1 MALFFNNAIFTCIL
15 GKNPLYYIVMYLEIN
30 IIENIRNGVNVFT
43 ALSAFEW
50 LSAIVEI
57 LIIAFIIYKVLMWLK
72 GTRAWALLRGL
83 IVIGIFAL
91 LASIFNFKVI
101 LFILQSLSY
110 IAILAII
117 IVFQDDMRSGLEH
130 LGRQKVFSKLLPDIK
145 LTKVISKESIQ
156 EIAEAAFSMS
166 EVKTG
171 ALIVIEQNVT
181 LEEYERTGIII
192 NGEITKQLLINI
204 FEKNTPL
211 HDGAVLIV
219 GDVVKAATCYLPL
232 SHNHSISKELGTR
245 HRAGLG
251 ISEISDS
258 ITVIVSEETGNV
270 SVCHTGKLNKMR
282 DERELLKELMDLIY
296 GHEENAEI
304 NKNVLVT
311 MKGWFK

>member
-1 MALFFNNAIFTCIL
+1 M
-15 GKNPLYYIVMYLEIN
+15 MYLEIN
-30 IIENIRNGVNVFT
+30 IIEKMKNAINVFT
-43 ALSAFEW
+43 ALSFFEW
-50 LSAIVEI
+50 ISAIIEI
-57 LIIAFIIYKVLMWLK
+57 LIIAFIIFKVLMWLK
-72 GTRAWALLRGL
+72 NTRAWALLRGL

-91 LASIFNFKVI
+91 LAYIFNFKVI

-110 IAILAII
+110 IAILALI

-130 LGRQKVFSKLLPDIK
+130 LGRQRVFSKLLPDIK
-145 LTKVISKESIQ
+145 LTKVISKESLQ
-156 EIAEAAFSMS
+156 EIVEAAFSMGK
-166 EVKTG
+166 VRTG

-181 LEEYERTGIII
+181 LEEYERTGIVV
-192 NGEITKQLLINI
+192 NGEITRQLIINI

-232 SHNHSISKELGTR
+232 SHNHSISKDLGTR

-251 ISEISDS
+251 ISEVSDS
-258 ITVIVSEETGNV
+258 ITIVVSEETGNV
-270 SVCHTGKLNKMR
+270 SLCHTGKLNIMK

-296 GHEENAEI
+296 GHEENTEE
-304 NKNVLVT
+304 KNVLNT

>member
-1 MALFFNNAIFTCIL
+1 MLIFTCIL
-15 GKNPLYYIVMYLEIN
+15 GKNTLYYIVMYLEID
-30 IIENIRNGVNVFT
+30 IIEKVKNGLNVFT
-43 ALSAFEW
+43 TLNFFDWISAL
-50 LSAIVEI
+50 VEI
-57 LIIAFIIYKVLMWLK
+57 LIITFIIYKVLMWLK
-72 GTRAWALLRGL
+72 NTRAWALLRGL
-83 IVIGIFAL
+83 IVIGFFIL
-91 LASIFNFKVI
+91 LAYIFNFKVI
-101 LFILQSLSY
+101 LYILQSLSY
-110 IAILAII
+110 IAILALI

-156 EIAEAAFSMS
+156 EIVEAVFSMS

-181 LEEYERTGIII
+181 LEECERTGIAV

-232 SHNHSISKELGTR
+232 SHNHSISKDLGTR
-245 HRAGLG
+245 HRAALG

-258 ITVIVSEETGNV
+258 ITIVVSEETGNV
-270 SVCHTGKLNKMR
+270 SICHTGKLDLMK

-296 GHEENAEI
+296 GHEENVTED
-304 NKNVLVT
+304 KNVLNT